1 MKIIINPDKEIVAAV
16 RAALADNKGYCP
28 LQLEHL
34 PENTCM
40 CKWFR
45 DQKTAGECH
54 CGLYIKIVEDQEEQ
68 ENAG

>member
-28 LQLEHL
+28 CQLEHL
-34 PENTCM
+34 PENKCM

-45 DQKTAGECH
+45 DQENAGECH
-54 CGLYIKIVEDQEEQ
+54 CGLYIKTMDDQEEQ

>member
-16 RAALADNKGYCP
+16 KAALADNKGYCP
-28 LQLEHL
+28 CQLEHL
-34 PENTCM
+34 PENKCM
-40 CKWFR
+40 CKWFK
-45 DQKTAGECH
+45 DQNTAGACH